1 MSTALQERRRRYVAR
16 EIAVAAMRLFG
27 EHGFENVTV
36 EEIAKVVGISSRT
49 FFRYYATKDEVVLQY
64 QRRIQERLVDALASR
79 PTEEGPVTALRSA
92 YLATSHVAP
101 EDREAVLL
109 TNRFMTASPALT
121 TRAHGVRTSES
132 QRVIELLAG
141 RMGMDPETDPRP
153 ETIAVSMGAAAGAA
167 FQRWI
172 AQGGHG
178 DPAEEIA
185 KALGMLEGG
194 LVQFDVRPPRHRR
207 RRTA

>member
-1 MSTALQERRRRYVAR
+1 MSTSLQEKRRRYVAR
-16 EIAVAAMRLFG
+16 EIAIAAMRLFG

-36 EEIAKVVGISSRT
+36 EEIAQEVGISSRT
-49 FFRYYATKDEVVLQY
+49 FFRYYSTKDEVVLQY
-64 QRRIQERLVDALASR
+64 QRRIQERLVRALASR
-79 PTEEGPVTALRSA
+79 PADEGPVTALRNA
-92 YLATSHVAP
+92 YLATSHVTP

-109 TNRFMTASPALT
+109 TNRFMAESPALM

-132 QRVIELLAG
+132 RSVIDLLAE
-141 RMGMDPETDPRP
+141 RMGLDPEADPRP
-153 ETIAVSMGAAAGAA
+153 ETIAVSMGAASGAA

-172 AQGGHG
+172 AHGGHG

-194 LVQFDVRPPRHRR
+194 LAAFDAERTRHGRR
-207 RRTA
+207 RSA